1 MTEQLVRRQRRKTLT
16 DLMVKNLRKKAARY
30 TVPDPEL
37 GGHYIRVMPAGSN
50 VYCAVAREPSFKRQ
64 VWHTIG
70 SADVLDIAAAREL
83 ACAAIG
89 RIKKGLPA
97 VEPTPV
103 KPDSFESVAGNWLKR
118 HVAKEKLRTQ
128 TEIERCL
135 SVYIPKHWKSRPFAS
150 IRRSDV
156 ARLLDIIED
165 KNGPRQADVVLGI
178 LRSIAAWYATRN
190 DDYLS
195 PFMRGMRRSK
205 AEPRERT
212 LKDPELAAVWKAAEA
227 GGSFGA
233 LIRIL
238 LLTGQRRG
246 AVLGMRWDDLSADGV
261 WEIQSEEREK
271 GNAGALKLPAQA
283 LAIINTQPRISGNP
297 YVFAAARGD
306 GPLNSFSKAKRAF
319 DKRCGVAGWTLH
331 DCRRT
336 ARSLMSRVGVSS
348 EHAERVLGHAIGGV
362 KGVYDRHAY
371 FDEKAD
377 ALARLASLIETIINP
392 PTGNVLPLRQP
403 AAQS

>member
-37 GGHYIRVMPAGSN
+37 GGHYIRVMPASSN

-83 ACAAIG
+83 ARAAIG

-118 HVAKEKLRTQ
+118 HVAKKKLRTQ

-156 ARLLDIIED
+156 TRLLDIIED

-178 LRSIAAWYATRN
+178 LRSIAAWHATRD

-195 PFMRGMRRSK
+195 PFMRGMRRSE
-205 AEPRERT
+205 AEPRERI
-212 LKDPELAAVWKAAEA
+212 LDDDELQAVWKAAEA
-227 GGSFGA
+227 DGTFGA
-233 LIRIL
+233 LIMVL
-238 LLTGQRRG
+238 LLSGQRRG
-246 AVLGMRWDDLSADGV
+246 ATLGMRWSDISADGV
-261 WEIQSEEREK
+261 WKIQTEAREK
-271 GNAGALKLPAQA
+271 SNAGSLQLSPAT
-283 LAIINTQPRISGNP
+283 LAIINAQPRISGNP

-306 GPLNSFSKAKRAF
+306 GPLNSFSKAKQAF
-319 DKRCGVAGWTLH
+319 DEACGVTGWTLH

-336 ARSLMSRVGVSS
+336 ARSLMSRAQVNSDI
-348 EHAERVLGHAIGGV
+348 AERVLGHTIKGV
-362 KGVYDRHAY
+362 ESVYDRYKYDA
-371 FDEKAD
+371 EKAD
-377 ALARLASLIETIINP
+377 ALRRLESLIHTIVNP
-392 PTGNVLPLRQP
+392 PADNVRQLRQP